1 MSDLG
6 TAGCETDMV
15 KPLVAAVEASA
26 AIVEGSSVPS
36 ITEGELTVGNFLDE
50 RDSVSNGGGSESFEQ
65 LVTAVKE
72 LQVVV

>member
-1 MSDLG
+1 
-6 TAGCETDMV
+6 
-15 KPLVAAVEASA
+15 VAAVEASA
-26 AIVEGSSVPS
+26 AIVEGSSDPS
-36 ITEGELTVGNFLDE
+36 IAERELTVGNFLDE